1 MTLDCM
7 YMYGVDGCT
16 DGHAF
21 TKSSRIYSLPVFL
34 ISMVL
39 CLNLLRPEGG
49 ALESHLAKN

>member
-1 MTLDCM
+1 MTLTMTLAYM

-21 TKSSRIYSLPVFL
+21 TKISRIYSLPVFL

-49 ALESHLAKN
+49 L